1 MRHMTI
7 VVLTAVLGTLLLAGC
22 QESDATQIRK
32 ARLVAN
38 ENLQL
43 KKQLAEKD
51 TQIQDLKKQIEEI
64 EAEKAKADEEFGSTT
79 IKTLQMVAETESR
92 NQALTDENEKL
103 KEEIE
108 SLKAR

>member
-7 VVLTAVLGTLLLAGC
+7 VVLTALLGTLVLAGC
-22 QESDATQIRK
+22 RESDATQIRK

-38 ENLQL
+38 ENIQL

-51 TQIQDLKKQIEEI
+51 AQIQDLKKQIEKI
-64 EAEKAKADEEFGSTT
+64 EAEKAQADEEFGFTT
-79 IKTLQMVAETESR
+79 IKTLQMVAETEER
-92 NQALTDENEKL
+92 NQALTEENEKL

>member
-1 MRHMTI
+1 MTI

-22 QESDATQIRK
+22 QKSETGQIRK

-64 EAEKAKADEEFGSTT
+64 EVEKAKADEKFGSTT
-79 IKTLQMVAETESR
+79 IKTLQMLAETEDR
-92 NQALTDENEKL
+92 NQALTLENEKL